1 MKKRFKLILE
11 FSEFNLQRFNSDNT
25 DVSIGLAPDNSLS
38 VNAFDRHQDA
48 IRVGMS
54 RINTIMRSLSNSS
67 AFRNLKSKLTFDEQK
82 PTSLRILRI
91 TPTNND
97 YHVYLSFV
105 IQDKEYNG
113 VIKNALGHNPI
124 FTSPDVFNDRELVQL
139 PEWQIK
145 LRGLLIQSFKQ
156 FLNVESGKYKA
167 IEDKVIAFNNLTGK
181 ILEIRKDD
189 TIEVIQTLPKENKI
203 VIRYNNDLYTL
214 RNNSYIYF
222 NYWFHQLQ

>member
-11 FSEFNLQRFNSDNT
+11 FSDFTLQRFNSDNT
-25 DVSIGLAPDNSLS
+25 DVSINLTPDNALS
-38 VNAFDRHQDA
+38 VNAFDRHQDS

-91 TPTNND
+91 APTNND
-97 YHVYLSFV
+97 YYVYLSFV

-113 VIKNALGHNPI
+113 VIKNILSSNPV

-145 LRGLLIQSFKQ
+145 LKGLLIQSFKH
-156 FLNVESGKYKA
+156 FLNIESGKYKA
-167 IEDKVIAFNNLTGK
+167 LQDKIIAFNNLTGK

-189 TIEVIQTLPKENKI
+189 TIEVIKSLPNENKI
-203 VIRYNNDLYTL
+203 VIRYNSDLYTL

-222 NYWFHQLQ
+222 NYWFSNL